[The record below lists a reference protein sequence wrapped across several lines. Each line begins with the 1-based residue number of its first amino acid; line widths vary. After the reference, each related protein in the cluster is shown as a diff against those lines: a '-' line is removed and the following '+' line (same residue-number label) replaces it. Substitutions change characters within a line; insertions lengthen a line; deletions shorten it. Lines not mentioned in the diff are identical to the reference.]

1 VRPRLAHWLSR
12 PATGA
17 TCRLLLGGVF
27 VYTAVSKLTN
37 PAEIAPLINGY
48 RLLHPDL
55 VNLAAI
61 TLPWVE
67 FVAGALL
74 ILGIAPQS
82 AALVVAGLLGLFIG
96 AAFLA
101 LVRGLEISCGCFLP
115 FVGSERLTWV
125 LLPRDGVL
133 LLLAMQVLVW
143 PSSFLSDSRRGERRR
158 GDKASG
164 EADGRVF
171 VGD

>member
-17 TCRLLLGGVF
+17 ACRLLLGGVF

-74 ILGIAPQS
+74 IFGIAPQS
-82 AALVVAGLLGLFIG
+82 AALVVAGLLGLFMG

-101 LVRGLEISCGCFLP
+101 VVRGLEIECGCFFP
-115 FVGSERLTWV
+115 FMGSERLDAAFFV
-125 LLPRDGVL
+125 RDAV
-133 LLLAMQVLVW
+133 LLAMALQALVW
-143 PSSFLSDSRRGERRR
+143 PSSFLRRGPSTSLRS
-158 GDKASG
+158 AS
-164 EADGRVF
+164 R
-171 VGD
+171 